1 MGSQPGKQ
9 IIAIQILPNMSRSKR
24 IQTIKFVQLVKYNM
38 KKIFLYPF
46 LKIIYEHMSGS
57 MV

>member
-24 IQTIKFVQLVKYNM
+24 IQTVKFVQLVKYNM
-38 KKIFLYPF
+38 KKIFLDPF
-46 LKIIYEHMSGS
+46 LKIRYEHMSAS
-57 MV
+57 IV

>member
-9 IIAIQILPNMSRSKR
+9 IIAIKILPNMSRSKG

-38 KKIFLYPF
+38 KKIFLENF
-46 LKIIYEHMSGS
+46 LKIRYEHMSGS
-57 MV
+57 IV